1 MVLTEPSTIMETTL
15 DLIVRPT
22 EIDVNGHV
30 NNAKFIEYLEWG
42 REEWYEHNQFP
53 YDRLLAMGAATVTVN
68 LNVNYRR
75 ECRQGETLTVATRP
89 ERLGRT
95 SFSFYQEIRAADGT
109 VAVDA
114 VVTLVTIDPESRR
127 PRVVPPELAK
137 AIEDRS

>member
-1 MVLTEPSTIMETTL
+1 METTL

-42 REEWYEHNQFP
+42 REEWYERNHLP
-53 YDRLLAMGAATVTVN
+53 YDKLLTLGAATVTVN
-68 LNVNYRR
+68 VNVNYRR
-75 ECRQGETLTVATRP
+75 ECKQGEVLTVVTRP

-95 SFSFYQEIRAADGT
+95 SFGFAQEIRAADG
-109 VAVDA
+109 VVVVDA
-114 VVTLVTIDPESRR
+114 LITLVTIDPETRR
-127 PRVVPPELAK
+127 PTIVPAELAK